1 MIEAGEGM
9 TEGRDIAAEGL
20 GECRERSGAGLKR
33 EPGDE
38 CARLGG
44 QSRAAGGEQLFLA
57 QAIAAADVGHYFI
70 DRGCAPAGG
79 FGLEDRLDEILL
91 THHAGIRLSAVE
103 RVVVPFGLALLDETG
118 VAGAGSAE
126 ADAELPQHPVGG
138 EPRQSL
144 VTEIGPVTTIDVSSG
159 LPDHAGAHRVEVDVA
174 HQGESVA
181 VAIDEKGLEAALE
194 KMTCPFAP
202 RVDVARITEGEVLHA
217 GGEGLIARL
226 EGEMQMIGHEAEGVH
241 RVAKPRAP
249 LGHEFV
255 EVKSIVRREE
265 DRLAG
270 VAAQDDVVEAAG
282 DVEARFAGHGAMVV
296 ERRTLCN

>member
-70 DRGCAPAGG
+70 DKEGVQPAGG
-79 FGLEDRLDEILL
+79 LQLEDRLDEILL

-126 ADAELPQHPVGG
+126 ADAELPGAQSVVSHGKASS
-138 EPRQSL
+138 PR
-144 VTEIGPVTTIDVSSG
+144 
-159 LPDHAGAHRVEVDVA
+159 
-174 HQGESVA
+174 
-181 VAIDEKGLEAALE
+181 
-194 KMTCPFAP
+194 
-202 RVDVARITEGEVLHA
+202 
-217 GGEGLIARL
+217 
-226 EGEMQMIGHEAEGVH
+226 
-241 RVAKPRAP
+241 
-249 LGHEFV
+249 
-255 EVKSIVRREE
+255 
-265 DRLAG
+265 
-270 VAAQDDVVEAAG
+270 
-282 DVEARFAGHGAMVV
+282 
-296 ERRTLCN
+296 

>member
-1 MIEAGEGM
+1 M
-9 TEGRDIAAEGL
+9 
-20 GECRERSGAGLKR
+20 
-33 EPGDE
+33 
-38 CARLGG
+38 
-44 QSRAAGGEQLFLA
+44 
-57 QAIAAADVGHYFI
+57 
-70 DRGCAPAGG
+70 
-79 FGLEDRLDEILL
+79 
-91 THHAGIRLSAVE
+91 
-103 RVVVPFGLALLDETG
+103 
-118 VAGAGSAE
+118 
-126 ADAELPQHPVGG
+126 
-138 EPRQSL
+138 
-144 VTEIGPVTTIDVSSG
+144 
-159 LPDHAGAHRVEVDVA
+159 DVA

-194 KMTCPFAP
+194 KMTCPFAA

-241 RVAKPRAP
+241 RVAKPRDP

-296 ERRTLCN
+296 ERRSICN